1 MSRGQRLGL
10 VGVAAAIAVIAF
22 VVLRPGDDDNDKTG
36 AATTTAAQT
45 APERTTATTPT
56 TPTTPAEPEAV
67 RASIEVR
74 GGGPVG
80 SPKTISATR
89 GERVEITVS
98 VDEPQELHLHGYDIT
113 LEATPAKPA
122 RFAFTAKLEG
132 VYELESHDTEA
143 KLASIEVKPA

>member
-1 MSRGQRLGL
+1 LSGGQRLGL
-10 VGVAAAIAVIAF
+10 IGVAVAIAVIAF
-22 VVLRPGDDDNDKTG
+22 VALSPGDDDDDGGG
-36 AATTTAAQT
+36 ATTTTAAQT

-56 TPTTPAEPEAV
+56 TPAEPAAV

-98 VDEPQELHLHGYDIT
+98 VDAAQELHLHGYDIT